1 MAYEP
6 LTRRFYSEEYANY
19 CSEKLNRKA
28 LYLGFKRFMDI
39 ILSLTGLI
47 ISLPLFI
54 IFGIAIKIES
64 KGPVI
69 YKQERWGKDG
79 KPFNIYKLR
88 SMYADAEQDGPKWA
102 DKDDSRVTKVG
113 KLIRNTRIDEIPQLI
128 NIIKGNMSIVGPRPE
143 RPNFIYEF
151 NEKIPGF
158 IYRLT
163 VRPGLTGLAQVN
175 GGYDISPEEKLA
187 FDIEYIEKM
196 GISLDIKIILKTAL
210 IVFTGHGA
218 R

>member
-6 LTRRFYSEEYANY
+6 LTRPFYSEEYANY

-54 IFGIAIKIES
+54 IFGTVIKIES
-64 KGPVI
+64 KGSVI

-102 DKDDSRVTKVG
+102 DKDDPRVTKVG

-128 NIIKGNMSIVGPRPE
+128 NIIKGDMSIVGPRPE

-175 GGYDISPEEKLA
+175 GGYDISPEEKLE

-196 GISLDIKIILKTAL
+196 RISLDIKIILKTAL
-210 IVFTGHGA
+210 IVFTGYGA